1 MATDLKTLR
10 REVYSTPLDTRIL
23 MFDAVEKL
31 THADTLLL
39 NDLMIDM
46 FALRAR
52 GIIDMKLGAT
62 LTGTSV
68 IETTPYCGPVL
79 IPRPDHDNTGE
90 NTGTAVLYGCAP
102 ASDAYT
108 ELWTIYFTSDTA
120 FTVTGSYSGSQGTG
134 STTTDFT
141 STNSDIVIPSDAWS
155 GTPAAG
161 DYFYIPV
168 YKHVP
173 EMVAISSLLTA
184 GLILK
189 SINANTS
196 TEGAGIGTKFY
207 NDAESLLD
215 DIASGTSGLM
225 GVNTLLNSSDLM
237 ISYEIS
243 HAGYDISNYQDD
255 ENARYINNTSA
266 VYPFWQNWVR

>member
-1 MATDLKTLR
+1 MTDLKTLR
-10 REVYSTPLDTRIL
+10 REVYSTPLDARIL
-23 MFDAVEKL
+23 MFDAIENL
-31 THADTLLL
+31 THASTLLL
-39 NDLMIDM
+39 NDLMIDT

-52 GIIDMKLGAT
+52 GIIDMKLGAIFS
-62 LTGTSV
+62 GTSV
-68 IETTPYCGPVL
+68 IETTPYTGPVL

-90 NTGTAVLYGCAP
+90 NTGTGVLYGAIP

-108 ELWTIYFTSDTA
+108 ELWTVYFTSDTA

-134 STTTDFT
+134 SISTDFT
-141 STNSDIVIPSDAWS
+141 STNSDLVIPSDAWA
-155 GTPAAG
+155 GTPASG

-173 EMVAISSLLTA
+173 EIVALSTLLTA

-189 SINANTS
+189 GVNANTS

-207 NDAESLLD
+207 NDAMSLLD
-215 DIASGTSGLM
+215 EVASGTSSLM
-225 GVNTLLNSSDLM
+225 GINTLINSSDLM
-237 ISYEIS
+237 TSYEIS

-255 ENARYINNTSA
+255 ENPRYINNSSA
-266 VYPFWQNWVR
+266 VYPFWQNWIR